1 MWCKQKCCIL
11 KLVFLLFCGYFM
23 FSERTVAF
31 LVSVIEAV
39 AGLKMMARKQTMSSQ
54 DDQMFSWPVILA
66 GQVHGFKI
74 HVNNWEKIYS
84 RHICKSQKQLNGE
97 VFELLLVMNSE
108 NPDETPSDSLVLQLF
123 ERQLT
128 VYNCLFSAFW
138 PVRKEPWLNS
148 NLFGQSSCP
157 AIDQKLFWALS
168 CKMLRKPCTFSLQW
182 TTSQEKLYQA
192 ARH

>member
-1 MWCKQKCCIL
+1 
-11 KLVFLLFCGYFM
+11 M

-66 GQVHGFKI
+66 GRAHGFKI

-84 RHICKSQKQLNGE
+84 HYICKSQKQLNGE
-97 VFELLLVMNSE
+97 AFELLLAINSE

-128 VYNCLFSAFW
+128 VYNCLFSAF
-138 PVRKEPWLNS
+138 
-148 NLFGQSSCP
+148 
-157 AIDQKLFWALS
+157 
-168 CKMLRKPCTFSLQW
+168 
-182 TTSQEKLYQA
+182 
-192 ARH
+192 

>member
-1 MWCKQKCCIL
+1 
-11 KLVFLLFCGYFM
+11 M

-66 GQVHGFKI
+66 GQVHGFEI

-128 VYNCLFSAFW
+128 VYNCLFSAF
-138 PVRKEPWLNS
+138 
-148 NLFGQSSCP
+148 
-157 AIDQKLFWALS
+157 
-168 CKMLRKPCTFSLQW
+168 
-182 TTSQEKLYQA
+182 
-192 ARH
+192 

>member
-1 MWCKQKCCIL
+1 
-11 KLVFLLFCGYFM
+11 M

-84 RHICKSQKQLNGE
+84 CHICKSQKQLNGE

-128 VYNCLFSAFW
+128 VYNCLFSAF
-138 PVRKEPWLNS
+138 
-148 NLFGQSSCP
+148 
-157 AIDQKLFWALS
+157 
-168 CKMLRKPCTFSLQW
+168 
-182 TTSQEKLYQA
+182 
-192 ARH
+192 

>member
-1 MWCKQKCCIL
+1 
-11 KLVFLLFCGYFM
+11 M
-23 FSERTVAF
+23 FSEKTVAF

-84 RHICKSQKQLNGE
+84 HYICKSQKQLNGGMM
-97 VFELLLVMNSE
+97 VFELLLVINLE

-128 VYNCLFSAFW
+128 VYNCLFSAF
-138 PVRKEPWLNS
+138 
-148 NLFGQSSCP
+148 
-157 AIDQKLFWALS
+157 
-168 CKMLRKPCTFSLQW
+168 
-182 TTSQEKLYQA
+182 
-192 ARH
+192 